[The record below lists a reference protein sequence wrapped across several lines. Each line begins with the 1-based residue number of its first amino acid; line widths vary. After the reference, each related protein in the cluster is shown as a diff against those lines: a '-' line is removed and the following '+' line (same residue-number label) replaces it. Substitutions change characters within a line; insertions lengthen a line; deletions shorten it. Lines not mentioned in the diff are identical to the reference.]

1 MQLRDASPFKSLN
14 AAAAAIGLSGVFN
27 SAAHSVTTS
36 YFEARGRLRL
46 GDNVLSQRSLIQ
58 RKNMSVTTL
67 WQEHADWGMPAVA
80 RP

>member
-1 MQLRDASPFKSLN
+1 M
-14 AAAAAIGLSGVFN
+14 
-27 SAAHSVTTS
+27 HSVTTS

-58 RKNMSVTTL
+58 RKDMSVTTL